1 MMRTVIFGDSVAK
14 GIVTENGTIKTT
26 KNNAVNLVCEY
37 FGITVDNLSQY
48 GQTVKRMMDKGIVT
62 RYLDSIPADEQ
73 DLYAV
78 IALGGNDSDYV
89 WTDVEK
95 NPLFDHPSK
104 TPIGEFIV
112 LYDELIKILQ
122 KRGFHVIVSTVF
134 PIVSRLFFNNVIS
147 RVVNAEA
154 VLTFMKGDIETI
166 SRHQEAF
173 NLAAIKLAEE
183 NHCPILDVRSGFLQA
198 KNLEELIC
206 MDGIHPNEAGYR
218 LLAEEIITEIARS
231 KEMNAWIYKETRK
244 EITFPLSKKI
254 LQRI

>member
-1 MMRTVIFGDSVAK
+1 MRTVIFGDSVAK
-14 GIVTENGTIKTT
+14 GIVTDNGTVKTT
-26 KNNAVNLVCEY
+26 KNNAVSLVCDY
-37 FGITVDNLSQY
+37 LGIKVDNLSQY
-48 GQTVKRMMDKGIVT
+48 GQTIKRIMDKGIVT
-62 RYLDSIPADEQ
+62 RYLESIPAEEQ
-73 DLYAV
+73 NLYAV

-95 NPLFDHPSK
+95 NPFFDHPSK
-104 TPIGEFIV
+104 TPMGDFIV
-112 LYDELIKILQ
+112 LYGELIKILQ

-147 RVVNAEA
+147 RVVDSKA
-154 VLTFMKGDIETI
+154 VLTFMSGDIETI

-173 NLAAIKLAEE
+173 NLAVIKLAEE

-206 MDGIHPNEAGYR
+206 ADGIHPNEAGYR

-231 KEMNAWIYKETRK
+231 KEMNAWVAKETQK

-254 LQRI
+254 LQRV